1 MDLMLFMVIFLW
13 SEKDV
18 LLEQKVKQLP
28 GRKQIHTKLIKF
40 MNYVDVVSQPLSPF
54 VMAHMIELTLK
65 EKKLHQHN

>member
-28 GRKQIHTKLIKF
+28 GRKQIRTKLIKF

-54 VMAHMIELTLK
+54 VMEHMIVLTLK
-65 EKKLHQHN
+65 EKRLHQHN